1 MAVAMFM
8 RFTGISPREYDLVI
22 ASLELDASPAAGH
35 IVHVVCETND
45 GLLACDVF
53 QTRETAESFV
63 TSALGP
69 RLAALQPSAGV
80 DWEILQLRN
89 LYAPDV
95 DTIERI
101 GAVSLPAYAVGNA
114 LR

>member
-8 RFTGISPREYDLVI
+8 RLTGISAREYDLAI

-35 IVHVVCETND
+35 IVHVVGETSD
-45 GLLACDVF
+45 GLVVCDVF

-63 TSALGP
+63 QRAFGP
-69 RLAALQPSAGV
+69 RLAALQPRAGL
-80 DWEILQLRN
+80 DWEILPLRN

-101 GAVSLPAYAVGNA
+101 GAVSLPAYAAGTA
-114 LR
+114 PR

>member
-8 RFTGISPREYDLVI
+8 RLTGISALEYDRAI
-22 ASLELDASPAAGH
+22 ASLELDVSPAIGQVVHIAGEH
-35 IVHVVCETND
+35 RD
-45 GLLACDVF
+45 GLLVCDVW

-63 TSALGP
+63 HDVLEP
-69 RLAALQPSAGV
+69 QFAALKMRPQI
-80 DWEILQLRN
+80 DTEILQLHN
-89 LYAPDV
+89 LFAPDL

-101 GAVSLPAYAVGNA
+101 GAVSLPAYAAGSV